1 MRKFC
6 LSLLIFSIL
15 LLGGTSARCEP
26 IKKLETSRFPSL
38 ISSIRIDAPLYF
50 CGEAVPLDN
59 PEVRERLEKEL
70 LLTLWN
76 RSQVILWLKRAS
88 RYFPHM
94 EKVLK
99 ENHAPDDLKYVPV
112 IESALRAHAVS
123 PKRAVGF
130 WQFLKSTGR
139 RYDLKINANIDERRN
154 VFASTR
160 AAVKY
165 FKDLY
170 EILGSWT
177 LSAAAYNMG
186 EKGLEAEILTQKN
199 NTYYHLYLPLETQR
213 YVFKILSVKL
223 ILSNPE
229 KYGFH
234 LKKEDLYPPL
244 QFDRV
249 KLKSKR
255 ITPIQIVAE
264 AAKTYFKMIKD
275 LNPDIRGYNIGKGNY
290 SILIPKGSA
299 KGFHSRYQVLLNDW
313 IAANEKRIYV
323 VKRGDN
329 LTAISERFDVPLPA
343 LAIWNRISLKKPI
356 HPGQRLVIYPNDAG
370 TKRKLKK

>member
-1 MRKFC
+1 MRKFRV
-6 LSLLIFSIL
+6 SVFIFSIL
-15 LLGGTSARCEP
+15 LLAGATARCEP
-26 IKKLETSRFPSL
+26 IKKLEISQFPSL
-38 ISSIRIDAPLYF
+38 ISSIRIDGPLDF
-50 CGEAVPLDN
+50 CGEKVPLDN

-76 RSQVILWLKRAS
+76 RSQVILWLKRAN

-94 EKVLK
+94 DKVLK
-99 ENHAPDDLKYVPV
+99 ESHAPEDLKYVPV
-112 IESALRAHAVS
+112 IESSLRVHAVS

-130 WQFLKSTGR
+130 WQFLKETGR
-139 RYDLKINANIDERRN
+139 KYDLEINGNIDERRN

-170 EILGSWT
+170 TLLGSWT

-186 EKGLEAEILTQKN
+186 EEGLQAEMLTQKSKQ
-199 NTYYHLYLPLETQR
+199 YYHLYLPLETQR

-234 LKKEDLYPPL
+234 LTKEDLYPPM

-249 KLKSKR
+249 ELKSTR

-264 AAKTYFKMIKD
+264 AANTYFKMIKD
-275 LNPDIRGYNIGKGNY
+275 LNPDIRGYNIAKGNY
-290 SILIPKGSA
+290 SILVPKGSA
-299 KGFHSRYQVLLNDW
+299 RGFHGRYQTLLDEW
-313 IAANEKRIYV
+313 VAKNEKRTYV
-323 VKRGDN
+323 VKKGDN

-343 LAIWNRISLKKPI
+343 LAIWNRINLNKPI
-356 HPGQRLVIYPNDAG
+356 HPGQRLVIYPNDVGAKG
-370 TKRKLKK
+370 KPKR